1 MGCLGENQMKLMA
14 VNESILGLK
23 AARNIYS
30 ADGTLLIAA
39 GLEIKEAYLNRLKEL
54 GVYSVYI
61 DDGVREVEVEDV
73 VSERT
78 RVEALKLTR
87 NAMTRIGAGARM
99 AIDEISRVMDDMMD
113 ELMANP
119 KLMLNLVDIRAM
131 NDYTFGHCVGV
142 TVLSL
147 MTAITM
153 GYNQFDLKKLG
164 LGALFHDLGKIRI
177 PESILYKP
185 GPLSPIE
192 WEEMKRHAA
201 IGFEL
206 LRERGDFNI
215 VSAHVAFQHHEKFD
229 GTGYPRGI
237 RGREI
242 HEYARVVALADVY
255 DALTTDRPYR
265 PRKLPHQAI
274 LIIRDGIRT
283 HFDPDII
290 PAFIANIAIYPVGTT
305 LVLSTGEKA
314 RVIETTRRHPAAPVV
329 RVVAAPD
336 GRSVDGGRT
345 IDLAKSHDVRI
356 VAVDGQ

>member
-1 MGCLGENQMKLMA
+1 MS

-30 ADGTLLIAA
+30 SDGTLLLAA
-39 GLEIKEAYLNRLKEL
+39 GFEVKEVYLKRLNEL
-54 GVYSVYI
+54 GIYSVYI

-78 RVEALKLTR
+78 RLEVLKRTR
-87 NAMTRIGAGARM
+87 ETMTRMGAGAKSGV
-99 AIDEISRVMDDMMD
+99 DELGKVMNDLMD

-119 KLMLNLVDIRAM
+119 AMMLNLVDIRAM
-131 NDYTFGHCVGV
+131 NDYTFGHCVDV
-142 TVLSL
+142 AVLAL
-147 MTAITM
+147 MTAINL

-164 LGALFHDLGKIRI
+164 MGALFHDLGKIKI
-177 PESILYKP
+177 QDKVLYKP
-185 GPLSPIE
+185 GPLLPLE
-192 WEEMKRHAA
+192 WEEMKRHAS

-215 VSAHVAFQHHEKFD
+215 VSAHVAFQHHEKLD

-237 RGREI
+237 RGQEI

-255 DALTTDRPYR
+255 DAVTTDRPYR
-265 PRKLPHQAI
+265 PRKLPHQAV

-283 HFDPDII
+283 HFDPDIV
-290 PAFIANIAIYPVGTT
+290 PAFISNIAIYPVGTI

-314 RVIETTRRHPAAPVV
+314 RVVEVNKRYPASPVV
-329 RVVAAPD
+329 RVVTAPGGVPVED
-336 GRSVDGGRT
+336 GRLV
-345 IDLAKSHDVRI
+345 DLAKQPATRV
-356 VAVDGQ
+356 VGLDGR

>member
-1 MGCLGENQMKLMA
+1 MKLMA

-30 ADGTLLIAA
+30 SDGTLLIAA
-39 GLEIKEAYLNRLKEL
+39 GFEVREAYIKRLKEL

-87 NAMTRIGAGARM
+87 DTMTRMGAGAKVGV
-99 AIDEISRVMDDMMD
+99 DEINKVMNDIMD

-119 KLMLNLVDIRAM
+119 NLMLNLVDIRAM

-142 TVLSL
+142 AVLSL
-147 MTAITM
+147 MTAMTM

-164 LGALFHDLGKIRI
+164 MGALFHDLGKIKI
-177 PESILYKP
+177 PDSILYKP
-185 GPLSPIE
+185 GPLSPLE
-192 WEEMKRHAA
+192 WEEMKRHSA

-206 LRERGDFNI
+206 LRERDDFNI
-215 VSAHVAFQHHEKFD
+215 VSAHVAFQHHEKLD

-237 RGREI
+237 RGQEI
-242 HEYARVVALADVY
+242 HEYARIVALADVY
-255 DALTTDRPYR
+255 DAITADRSYR

-283 HFDPDII
+283 HFDPDIV
-290 PAFIANIAIYPVGTT
+290 PAFIANIAIYPVGTV
-305 LVLSTGEKA
+305 LVLNTGEKA
-314 RVIETTRRHPAAPVV
+314 RVIEVTKRHPASPVV
-329 RVVAAPD
+329 RVITTPD
-336 GRSVDGGRT
+336 GHPVEEGRK
-345 IDLAKSHDVRI
+345 IDLAKSPNVRP
-356 VAVDGQ
+356 VALDEP